1 MIKVGD
7 KVAYDVAW
15 DVQYGE
21 VLSTKGILYRE
32 LLVSLENGG
41 SVIMPESLCMKLTDE
56 EYERLK
62 ELSKKGKN
70 V

>member
-21 VLSTKGILYRE
+21 VYSAKGLFRRE
-32 LLVSLENGG
+32 LLVAHNDGMLEI
-41 SVIMPESLCMKLTDE
+41 VPASLCIKLTDE

-62 ELSKKGKN
+62 GLSKKGKK
-70 V
+70 